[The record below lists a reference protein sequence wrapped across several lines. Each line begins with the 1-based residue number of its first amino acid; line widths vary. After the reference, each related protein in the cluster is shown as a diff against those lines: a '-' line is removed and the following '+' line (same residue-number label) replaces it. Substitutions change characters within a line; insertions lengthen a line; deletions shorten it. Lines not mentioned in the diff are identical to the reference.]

1 MEIAIPISIFIILIF
16 LSLLF
21 RKPINKINDLAEKI
35 GDIVK
40 NKLDIMAIHT
50 AAEAEKYKREKE
62 KEIELKE
69 LGIDKTIDEIIEYY
83 SNKSKKL

>member
-1 MEIAIPISIFIILIF
+1 MEIAIPISVFIILIF

-21 RKPINKINDLAEKI
+21 RKPINKINDSAEKI

-62 KEIELKE
+62 IELKE
-69 LGIDKTIDEIIEYY
+69 LGIDKTIDEIREYY